1 MDRGALRSFVARTQA
16 LVDPAPPATLEET
29 RTWIVEPLLE
39 TLGWDVRSG
48 ANACEVETDR
58 TLEGIT
64 LEYALSI
71 DGTPGLF
78 VAVESF
84 TDDLSDR
91 REHDLRRAMQTSGVD
106 RTIYTNGRDLVLL
119 AGPSGQDRFQCPLP
133 SLHDAESELEHV
145 SFRRTERRL
154 ERHSRAFA
162 ARRLAVERAA
172 LADSIV
178 DDLAALAGESYRAEL
193 RTATERFVDELIRG
207 FTTSTASASGPSALQ
222 SRSRGHNH
230 DHDHDHNQE
239 PNLDRHDP
247 VTLEREPS
255 DVPPNDRESEA
266 GSGFGAEGH
275 GERDPERDTTVLD
288 STDDNDSPPPSSANP
303 SSDDSPIDASA
314 TDDPVLDESTSS
326 AANGA
331 DESDSSDANGG
342 GSDHGESD
350 GDKSDTDIT
359 ATDDDD
365 DEYVVRF
372 FNDRGS
378 VGAIGH
384 SQPDQ
389 AMVHAAEYLFDRG
402 LADLELPWGPADD
415 VTVVND
421 DPTLED
427 GSAIPTAERLSN
439 GYVLNTGG
447 SLEERARRLEA
458 LAEQAGLRAMLTGDW
473 PEPEER

>member
-39 TLGWDVRSG
+39 TLGWDVRSDT
-48 ANACEVETDR
+48 NACKVETDR
-58 TLEGIT
+58 TLEGT
-64 LEYALSI
+64 ALEYVFSV

-84 TDDLSDR
+84 TDDLSTR
-91 REHDLRRAMQTSGVD
+91 RERDLRRTMQASGVD
-106 RTIYTNGRDLVLL
+106 RTIYTNGRELVLL
-119 AGPSGQDRFQCPLP
+119 AGPSGQDRFQCRLS

-154 ERHSRAFA
+154 ERHLRAFA
-162 ARRLAVERAA
+162 ARRLAVERET
-172 LADSIV
+172 LTGSIV

-207 FTTSTASASGPSALQ
+207 FTTSGESISGAGALERRADQ
-222 SRSRGHNH
+222 GSDRNH
-230 DHDHDHNQE
+230 QGE
-239 PNLDRHDP
+239 DRDS

-255 DVPPNDRESEA
+255 DVSSSDRTGDSRV
-266 GSGFGAEGH
+266 GF
-275 GERDPERDTTVLD
+275 DD
-288 STDDNDSPPPSSANP
+288 SAVDGSPP
-303 SSDDSPIDASA
+303 
-314 TDDPVLDESTSS
+314 DESMLDDAPSP
-326 AANGA
+326 AANGE
-331 DESDSSDANGG
+331 DGSNSSVVEDDDHEGDIEDSGA
-342 GSDHGESD
+342 ED
-350 GDKSDTDIT
+350 GDPEDSRSRTT
-359 ATDDDD
+359 ETDDS
-365 DEYVVRF
+365 EYVVRF

-389 AMVHAAEYLFDRG
+389 AMVHAAEYLLDRG
-402 LADLELPWGPADD
+402 LADLEFPWAPTDD

-421 DPTLED
+421 EPTLED
-427 GSAIPTAERLSN
+427 GTAMATAEGLSN

-447 SLEERARRLEA
+447 TLEVRARRLKA
-458 LAEQAGLRAMLTGDW
+458 LAEEAGLRAMLTGDW
-473 PEPEER
+473 PEIE